1 MSREVIAASLSF
13 WVLSSMLAICFFP
26 AIILPMTESLC
37 KPEQS
42 C

>member
-1 MSREVIAASLSF
+1 MP
-13 WVLSSMLAICFFP
+13 AICFFP

-37 KPEQS
+37 KPEQP